1 MEMMMK
7 MKRPVPPIPE
17 NSGSR
22 IRENLRA
29 LRLVQIEKRLDEE
42 LTLALT
48 EKTPPTEFLD
58 RLLNIEVSS
67 LLERRIAR
75 RIQESRL
82 LEYKFIKDFDF
93 EFQKGIDKRQILE
106 LATLA
111 FVERRQG
118 LVLAGN
124 SGVGKSH
131 LAKAFL
137 LLGCQKD
144 LRCRYTTAADML
156 KDLLAGLADGTV
168 AQKLKR
174 YTQVDILLIDEV
186 GFDRLEQESAR
197 NASLFFKVID
207 ARYDKA
213 STWLTTNVDFKD
225 LGTYLGDPV
234 ITTAIVDRLVHHSI
248 IIHVEGPSYR
258 MHQSKKLN
266 REVKSKAVSPEPSAA
281 PAD

>member
-1 MEMMMK
+1 MK
-7 MKRPVPPIPE
+7 KTVPVPE
-17 NSGSR
+17 NNMAR

-29 LRLVQIEKRLDEE
+29 LKLMQIEKRLDEE
-42 LTLALT
+42 LTLAL
-48 EKTPPTEFLD
+48 KDKSPPTEFLG

-82 LEYKFIKDFDF
+82 PEYKFIKDFDF

-106 LATLA
+106 LSTLS
-111 FVERRQG
+111 FVERKQG

-137 LLGCQKD
+137 LLGCRKD

-156 KDLLAGLADGTV
+156 KDLLAGLSDGTV
-168 AQKLKR
+168 AQRLKR
-174 YTQVDILLIDEV
+174 YTQVEILLIDEV

-234 ITTAIVDRLVHHSI
+234 ITTAIVDRMVHHSI
-248 IIHVEGPSYR
+248 IIHIEGPSYR

-266 REVKSKAVSPEPSAA
+266 REVKPRNLSPGPASTPS
-281 PAD
+281 P